1 MLLQH
6 VFSTLLTN
14 GFDHDSI
21 EPLPNTLDIGPLSLP
36 LYGLLIMTGVLLA
49 VWIGVPEG
57 KKLGI
62 PVDHILDG
70 LLIILP
76 LSLLGTRLWYVIF
89 EWDQFKDYLPSILG
103 FQEGGGFTGLTGLAI
118 HGGFITAVVST
129 IIYTRARKINLFSG
143 LDIVAPGFLIAQS
156 LGRWGNFFNQEAVGG
171 VIGGVEN
178 GSAVLDWDAQ
188 RSFLSDTLR
197 LPNFIVNN
205 MFLNPSTGGQGWHY
219 YHPAFLYESVWNITG
234 LIIVLVL
241 RRTKFVRRG
250 DMMAFYLIWYSIGRF
265 FIESLR
271 TDSLYLWGTG
281 IRTAQAISIL
291 MILAGIILIIIN
303 RKIIPQER
311 YATVLHQN
319 TVK

>member
-1 MLLQH
+1 MRILTL
-6 VFSTLLTN
+6 LLTN
-14 GFDHDSI
+14 GFDHESI

-36 LYGLLIMTGVLLA
+36 LYGLLIM
-49 VWIGVPEG
+49 IGVVLAAAIGIPEA

-62 PVDHILDG
+62 SVDKVLDG
-70 LLIILP
+70 ILIILP

-89 EWDQFKDYLPSILG
+89 EWDQFSGYWPSIFG
-103 FQEGGGFTGLTGLAI
+103 FREGGGFDGLTGLAI
-118 HGGFITAVVST
+118 HGGFITAFVST
-129 IIYTRARKINLFSG
+129 AVYTRVRRINLFSG
-143 LDIVAPGFLIAQS
+143 LDLVAPGFLIAQS

-178 GSAVLDWDAQ
+178 GTVALGWDAQ
-188 RSFLSDTLR
+188 RDFLSNTLR

-205 MFLNPSTGGQGWHY
+205 MFLNPATGGHGWHY

-234 LIIVLVL
+234 LIIVLIL

-250 DMMAFYLIWYSIGRF
+250 DLMAFYLIWYSIGRF

-281 IRTAQAISIL
+281 IRTAQAISIV

-303 RKIIPQER
+303 RKIIIQEH

-319 TVK
+319 AVK